1 MPVLGDLQA
10 TQVVIAQEYSF
21 TVTFQVLYQV
31 HLSDTLTYFEVVNIC
46 DCLCLTECDTH
57 ITVIV
62 SLIHMQCNMLYS
74 TQLVLQCRS
83 QSDISW
89 YSV

>member
-46 DCLCLTECDTH
+46 DCLCLT
-57 ITVIV
+57 V
-62 SLIHMQCNMLYS
+62 
-74 TQLVLQCRS
+74 
-83 QSDISW
+83 
-89 YSV
+89 